1 MGNLLKNINLSAKLA
16 LLGVFALVLF
26 ILPTALLLHQTNQT
40 INVKQQEI
48 NGIPITKQIINLL
61 DAYQRHWHK
70 SHVAIV
76 QQKETLTTLSAEI
89 SEIEELQ
96 TSLLDTLTR
105 AQAKFATKKMQSTI
119 EKWKE
124 LRRAL
129 TSPTFTLGDNNLS
142 HEKLMASLLDVSVD
156 VLDFFQLSLDAD
168 LDSYQLMLSTFSRVP
183 EMMTSLAQV
192 RGSGAEFLATNN
204 VKKEADYVR
213 VAYQIEQA
221 KRSLDIFHKYFD
233 KAFTLNETIKI
244 KLDSSVDQLWQDTT
258 AALQVADNIF
268 THRQPI
274 KLSENDYMLRFD
286 TVLAQYERI
295 GLTAADELSLL
306 LDKQIGDKRL
316 SQIGLLGSLVVLALL
331 MVIFTIFIVKT
342 VTRPL
347 NEATRIAQKV
357 ASGDLTHVFQ
367 VEGNNETAS
376 LLRSLSEMTHRLSNL
391 VFSIQENADVI
402 AHSSGEIASGN
413 KDLSSRT
420 ENQAAS
426 LAETAASME
435 QLTSIIGQNADNT
448 RHAAEMAQAA
458 TEAALSGGEAME
470 SVKASMEQ
478 INNSAGQIQEII
490 GVIDGISFQTNILA
504 LNAAVEAARAGEH
517 GKGFAVVAA
526 EVRALAQRSATAAR
540 EIKQLIEQSV
550 EHSMQGITMVQDA
563 RLKVNQSVTSIE
575 QTAQMVKDISSSSN
589 EQSAGISQISIAVNQ
604 MDLSTQQNAALV
616 EQSAAASSS
625 LAERARSLREIIS
638 VFRTNSNGQEAT
650 GQMAIPAALSAAGHT
665 KKSCPPGSRT

>member
-16 LLGVFALVLF
+16 MLGIFALALF
-26 ILPTALLLHQTNQT
+26 LLPTALLLNQGNQA
-40 INVKQQEI
+40 IDVKQQEI
-48 NGIPITKQIINLL
+48 NGIPTAKQLLTLL
-61 DAYQRHWHK
+61 DAYQRHWHE
-70 SHVAIV
+70 SHIV
-76 QQKETLTTLSAEI
+76 ISQQKNMSSALSAEI
-89 SEIEELQ
+89 SQIEKLQ
-96 TSLLDTLTR
+96 TSLLNTLTTS
-105 AQAKFATKKMQSTI
+105 QAKFAMKKMQSTI
-119 EKWKE
+119 DEWAE
-124 LRRAL
+124 LQRSLNNPA
-129 TSPTFTLGDNNLS
+129 FTLSDNNLS

-156 VLDFFQLSLDAD
+156 LLDFSQLSLDAD
-168 LDSYQLMLSTFSRVP
+168 LDSYQLMLSTFTRVP
-183 EMMTSLAQV
+183 EMMTGLAQV

-213 VAYQIEQA
+213 VSYQIEQA

-233 KAFTLNETIKI
+233 KTFILNDELKT
-244 KLDSSVDQLWQDTT
+244 KLAQPVDQLWKET
-258 AALQVADNIF
+258 AAVLQIADNIF
-268 THRQPI
+268 THRQAI
-274 KLSENDYMLRFD
+274 KLSESDYMLRFD
-286 TVLAQYERI
+286 SVLAKYERI
-295 GLTAADELSLL
+295 GLAAADELSQM
-306 LDKQIGDKRL
+306 LDKQAGAKRL
-316 SQIGLLGSLVVLALL
+316 SQLWLLGSLIVLALL
-331 MVIFTIFIVKT
+331 MVAFTVFIVKT

-357 ASGDLTHVFQ
+357 ASGDLTHIIQ

-391 VFSIQENADVI
+391 VYSIQESSDVI
-402 AHSSGEIASGN
+402 AHSSEEIASGN
-413 KDLSSRT
+413 QNLSERT
-420 ENQAAS
+420 ESQASS

-448 RHAAEMAQAA
+448 RHAAEMAQEA

-470 SVKASMEQ
+470 SVKTSMEQ

-550 EHSMQGITMVQDA
+550 VHSMQGITMVQDA
-563 RLKVNQSVTSIE
+563 RTKVNQSVTSIE
-575 QTAQMVKDISSSSN
+575 QTAQMVKDISSSSK

-604 MDLSTQQNAALV
+604 MDSSTQQNAALV
-616 EQSAAASSS
+616 EQSAAASGS
-625 LAERARSLREIIS
+625 LAERARTLREVIS
-638 VFRTNSNGQEAT
+638 VFRTSKTE
-650 GQMAIPAALSAAGHT
+650 
-665 KKSCPPGSRT
+665 